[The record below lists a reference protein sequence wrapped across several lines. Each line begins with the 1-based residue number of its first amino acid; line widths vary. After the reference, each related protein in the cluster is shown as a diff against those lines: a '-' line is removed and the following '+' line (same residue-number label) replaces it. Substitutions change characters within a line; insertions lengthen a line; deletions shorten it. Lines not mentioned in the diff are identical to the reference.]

1 MTTTTDTAA
10 LIEAVREG
18 DLSAF
23 DGLVQA
29 HQDAAFAYALVLT
42 KNTAAAQDAVQDAF
56 LDAYLRLPQLREAG
70 AFRAWLRRI
79 VFKHCDRQRRRPRLP
94 QRVVTEA
101 VEAADEVFEARE
113 KRARMFDV
121 IEQLPEHERF
131 VVALHYLGDQPVQA
145 IADFLALTPSAVK
158 KRLYS
163 ARKRLRTLEETMT
176 NVPAQPFA
184 HRIQLFLGVRAGD
197 RALVERIL
205 DERPDLLETSERWSD
220 EEALAGGFTLA
231 HEQTPLILAAGLGD
245 DDMVALLLERGAEP
259 DGRCACDNDETALW
273 AAARAGHHVV
283 VDRLL
288 RAGADAAATN
298 HKGYDAASLAQWR
311 GDAELGRRLGTA
323 MPSSGIAGWSLV
335 DPARDRLQTGIKAV
349 DLWMPVREGAVVR
362 VHGAAE
368 TGLTV
373 LLAELTAAVG
383 AAGGTTVWT
392 GWQRHPWEHRELS
405 VLAAR
410 AGVDAHTEVLMS
422 SAGAP
427 RGEILPRA
435 LERLA
440 ELRRERPVVA
450 HIIFE
455 QEGHASEVE
464 AIAPQ
469 LRDAATVTF
478 VVRPWRLV
486 TKGELEA
493 PASLEPFD
501 ATIVTDERLAR
512 QWLYPAVDP
521 WRTRSGRAESE
532 VARRARQLLAAYA
545 VIDPDLARK
554 ATEGDGP
561 EAKLTISRARR
572 LLAYL
577 TQPFFT
583 ATPDTGWP
591 GVRVASVDTE
601 AEVAA
606 LLDGTEDATEVAAL
620 RYRGA

>member
-10 LIEAVREG
+10 LVEAVREG

-23 DGLVQA
+23 DQLVQA
-29 HQDAAFAYALVLT
+29 HQDAAYAYALVLT

-56 LDAYLRLPQLREAG
+56 LDAFLRLPQLREAA

-79 VFKHCDRQRRRPRLP
+79 VFKHCDRQRRRPRP
-94 QRVVTEA
+94 TQEVATPA
-101 VEAADEVFEARE
+101 VAAADEAFEARE
-113 KRARMFDV
+113 QRARMFDV

-158 KRLYS
+158 KRLHS

-184 HRIQLFLGVRAGD
+184 HRIQLFLAVRSGD
-197 RALVERIL
+197 REVVDRIL
-205 DERPDLLETSERWSD
+205 TERPDLLETSERWTD

-245 DDMVALLLERGAEP
+245 DDMVALLLERGAQP
-259 DGRCACDNDETALW
+259 DGRCTCDNDETALW

-288 RAGADAAATN
+288 KAGADPAATN
-298 HKGYDAASLAQWR
+298 HKGYDAAALAQWR
-311 GDAELGRRLGTA
+311 GDAALAERLGTA
-323 MPSSGIAGWSLV
+323 PGASEASWSLV
-335 DPARDRLQTGIKAV
+335 DPARDRLQTGIRAL
-349 DLWMPVREGAVVR
+349 DLWMPIREGAVVR

-383 AAGGTTVWT
+383 AAGGITLWT
-392 GWQRHPWEHRELS
+392 GWQRHPWERRELS

-410 AGVDAHTEVLMS
+410 TGVDAHTEVMMRPGGT
-422 SAGAP
+422 A
-427 RGEILPRA
+427 RGEVLPEA
-435 LERLA
+435 LKRLA
-440 ELRRERPVVA
+440 ELRANKPVVA
-450 HIIFE
+450 HVIFE

-464 AIAPQ
+464 AMAPQ
-469 LRDAATVTF
+469 LRDAATITF

-486 TKGELEA
+486 TKGELDA
-493 PASLEPFD
+493 PDDTGPFD
-501 ATIVTDERLAR
+501 ATIVTDPRLAA
-512 QWLYPAVDP
+512 QWIFPAVDP
-521 WRTRSGRAESE
+521 QRTSSRLPDTD
-532 VARRARQLLAAYA
+532 VAR
-545 VIDPDLARK
+545 
-554 ATEGDGP
+554 
-561 EAKLTISRARR
+561 RARR
-572 LLAYL
+572 LLADYAALDPQLARDVTPEDTPEAATTVARARRLLACL

-591 GVRVASVDTE
+591 GVRVSLGDTE
-601 AEVAA
+601 TEVAA
-606 LLDGTEDATEVAAL
+606 LLAGAEDDTEVAAL
-620 RYRGA
+620 RYRRG